1 MDIMRIPQHVVH
13 RLIVTGLAVVLT
25 AVTAGP
31 SLAGVQEGPE
41 RGTGGASYV
50 IGPED
55 VLDISV
61 WENIQISRTVPVRPD
76 GKISLPLVNDVQAA
90 GLTPMQLREIL
101 STLLVPYV
109 PIPAVSVIVREVH
122 SFKVTVLGEVK
133 APGRFDLK
141 SRSTVLDLLAM
152 AGGLTE
158 YAARGRIVVLRRDGA
173 GMRQVPFAFDKL
185 TPKQGT
191 NGHGPG
197 AEPQDAVQA
206 NFDVEPDDIILVP

>member
-13 RLIVTGLAVVLT
+13 RLIVVGLAVVLT
-25 AVTAGP
+25 AATVGP
-31 SLAGVQEGPE
+31 SLAGEQEGPE
-41 RGTGGASYV
+41 RGTGVAGYV

-90 GLTPMQLREIL
+90 GLTPMQLREVL

-133 APGRFDLK
+133 TPGRYDLK

-158 YAARGRIVVLRRDGA
+158 YAARGRIVVLRRDGT
-173 GMRQVPFAFDKL
+173 GTRQVPFAFDKL
-185 TPKQGT
+185 TVKPGT

-197 AEPQDAVQA
+197 GEPRDAVQA